1 MSMFPP
7 PASDCTLVQAPLKS
21 AVVLPRLTHPFLFQR
36 LPCGFPLPGD
46 DVTESRLDLSTLMI
60 QNTNA
65 TFFFRVQGDSM
76 AGIGLVEGSYLVVD
90 RSIPPRSGHVVVAIV
105 NSEYTVK
112 RLVRLGQVLEL
123 HSENPAYAPIVFVE
137 GDELTVWGVVTGW
150 AHRLTF

>member
-1 MSMFPP
+1 MFP
-7 PASDCTLVQAPLKS
+7 LVSTACNLIQVPIKS
-21 AVVLPRLTHPFLFQR
+21 AEVMPQLAHPFLFQR
-36 LPCGFPLPGD
+36 LSCGFPLPGD
-46 DVTESRLDLSTLMI
+46 DVTESRLDLNTLMI

-65 TFFFRVQGDSM
+65 TFFFRVKGDSM

-112 RLVRLGQVLEL
+112 RLIRLGHTIEL
-123 HSENPAYAPIVFVE
+123 HSENPNYAPIVFSD

-150 AHRLTF
+150 AHRLSF